1 MANPSRRIPL
11 ASLANGPN
19 SPRPLTNSGSK
30 RPRSLANVS
39 QQENEP
45 PQKRL
50 AVEKNNARDLQHPP
64 VTPQR
69 QPQPTMAEGRVF
81 ERGNG
86 ESGSTAFQR
95 KLVAAR
101 DKTAGLRVTKNVDV
115 SNKDETI
122 RTWQKHYRKL
132 FPTFSFYFDGVSE
145 EARSRFLRQ
154 ITSLGAKEEKFFSKA
169 VTHIVTTRQI
179 PTDST
184 RHTNDAEDHSPVED
198 HPQTINPSLLEKN
211 PRGHLSVNVR
221 RDGVNHMDILVRGKE
236 MGMKIWAAE
245 KLQRVL
251 ASILDDSPGHGHHAR
266 GSTHTS
272 RHQHEDLGQVLR
284 NEKLGTTS
292 EREQPFLSLVSF
304 KGPFIYVHDMD
315 EKYRPT
321 MVREYP
327 KVARRSD
334 GEWPQFRSA
343 SVGKCPFIEDP
354 AMKKEI
360 EQERKRANAAA
371 IQQQQQQQREREREQ
386 QASRTRSHASVQATK
401 PEPARR
407 ASPRKVLGVIRN
419 NTAMEIDVERN
430 EKKPQPT
437 GTERQ
442 SSFPPMPER
451 PTFEFVRPAQLQMT
465 REPAASGIQRS
476 NLTSAIQSQMI
487 SSTAATGVKAGT
499 SKEVHNQL
507 KRQVLERTHTG
518 SLSVGSIPSSH
529 RMNDLAGALKT
540 VRAPAPQR
548 AAKSRAQE
556 KLGGIQ
562 EEDGDSHADDLAAE
576 RATQA
581 AARRKKAVKRDP
593 KPGYCENCRD
603 KYDDFEEV
611 SSVQTLGVQRRLTA
625 TQHIV
630 SRKHRKFA
638 MTQSNWTE
646 LDALLAQ
653 LQA

>member
-1 MANPSRRIPL
+1 MANPSRRLPL
-11 ASLANGPN
+11 ASLANAPN
-19 SPRPLTNSGSK
+19 SPHRLLSNSGSK
-30 RPRSLANVS
+30 RPRSLANLA

-45 PQKRL
+45 PQKRV
-50 AVEKNNARDLQHPP
+50 AVEKNARDPNPP

-69 QPQPTMAEGRVF
+69 QPQSAMAESRVF
-81 ERGNG
+81 ERGHG

-101 DKTAGLRVTKNVDV
+101 DKSAGLRVTKNVDV
-115 SNKDETI
+115 STKEDTI

-154 ITSLGAKEEKFFSKA
+154 VTSLGAKEEKFFSKA
-169 VTHIVTTRQI
+169 VTHIVTTRHI
-179 PTDST
+179 PTESGK
-184 RHTNDAEDHSPVED
+184 HANDPEQHSPVED

-211 PRGHLSVNVR
+211 PRGHMPASVR
-221 RDGVNHMDILVRGKE
+221 REGMNHMDILVRGKE

-251 ASILDDSPGHGHHAR
+251 GSILEDSASHGHYAR

-272 RHQHEDLGQVLR
+272 RHQHQDLGQVLK

-292 EREQPFLSLVSF
+292 DREQPFLSLVPF
-304 KGPFIYVHDMD
+304 KGPFIYVHDME

-343 SVGKCPFIEDP
+343 SMGKCPFIEDP

-360 EQERKRANAAA
+360 EQERKRANMAAM
-371 IQQQQQQQREREREQ
+371 QQQQREQ
-386 QASRTRSHASVQATK
+386 HVPRTRSHMSVETTK
-401 PEPARR
+401 LDAPRR
-407 ASPRKVLGVIRN
+407 ASPRKALGVVQN
-419 NTAMEIDVERN
+419 NTATDLDMD
-430 EKKPQPT
+430 KKDRKPATAAPD
-437 GTERQ
+437 RH

-451 PTFEFVRPAQLQMT
+451 PGFEFVRPAQLHMA

-499 SKEVHNQL
+499 SKEVHHQL
-507 KRQVLERTHTG
+507 KRQVLERTHHTG

-548 AAKSRAQE
+548 AAKSKAQE

-562 EEDGDSHADDLAAE
+562 EEGESHADDIAAE
-576 RATQA
+576 RAVQST
-581 AARRKKAVKRDP
+581 RRKKAVKRDP

-603 KYDDFEEV
+603 KYEDFEEHV
-611 SSVQTLGVQRRLTA
+611 
-625 TQHIV
+625 V

-638 MTQSNWTE
+638 MTQSHWKE
-646 LDALLAQ
+646 LDALLAL

>member
-1 MANPSRRIPL
+1 MAHPSRRMPL
-11 ASLANGPN
+11 ASLANAPN
-19 SPRPLTNSGSK
+19 SPHRPLTNSGSK

-50 AVEKNNARDLQHPP
+50 AVEKNEHPSKRVAVETKMRDTHPP

-69 QPQPTMAEGRVF
+69 QPQPSVAEDRVF
-81 ERGNG
+81 ERGHG
-86 ESGSTAFQR
+86 DSGSTAFQR

-101 DKTAGLRVTKNVDV
+101 DKSAGLRVTKNVDL
-115 SNKDETI
+115 STKEETI
-122 RTWQKHYRKL
+122 RTWQKHYRRL
-132 FPTFSFYFDGVSE
+132 FPSFNFYFDGVSE

-154 ITSLGAKEEKFFSKA
+154 IASLGAKEEKFFSKA
-169 VTHIVTTRQI
+169 VTHIVTTRHV
-179 PTDST
+179 PTDT
-184 RHTNDAEDHSPVED
+184 KNANDADHPSPVED

-211 PRGHLSVNVR
+211 PRGHMATNVR
-221 RDGVNHMDILVRGKE
+221 RDGMNQMDILVRGKE

-251 ASILDDSPGHGHHAR
+251 GSILEDSAGHGHHAR
-266 GSTHTS
+266 GSTHTT

-284 NEKLGTTS
+284 NEKLGTAS

-304 KGPFIYVHDMD
+304 KGPFIYVHDME

-343 SVGKCPFIEDP
+343 SVGKCPFVEDL

-360 EQERKRANAAA
+360 EQERKRANLAAM
-371 IQQQQQQQREREREQ
+371 QQQQQREQ
-386 QASRTRSHASVQATK
+386 QAPRTRSHMTVQSTK
-401 PEPARR
+401 ADPPRR
-407 ASPRKVLGVIRN
+407 ASPRKALGVVPN
-419 NTAMEIDVERN
+419 NTAMDVDVE
-430 EKKPQPT
+430 KKDNRDH
-437 GTERQ
+437 GAAERQ

-451 PTFEFVRPAQLQMT
+451 PAFEFVRPAQLHMP

-487 SSTAATGVKAGT
+487 SSTAGTGVKAGT
-499 SKEVHNQL
+499 SKEVHHQL

-548 AAKSRAQE
+548 AAKSKAQE

-562 EEDGDSHADDLAAE
+562 EEGESHADDLAAE
-576 RATQA
+576 RAMQST
-581 AARRKKAVKRDP
+581 RRKKVVKRDP

-603 KYDDFEEV
+603 KYDDFEE
-611 SSVQTLGVQRRLTA
+611 
-625 TQHIV
+625 HIV

-646 LDALLAQ
+646 LDALLSQ
-653 LQA
+653 LQAS